1 MSRSIHHLFYC
12 VCVVYFYVAA
22 HGLYADK
29 LSYVTLRECYRDEVM
44 NQILGSNRDEF
55 RLRCGTGIG
64 WSGLMLLVLALV
76 QQQWLN
82 AGLLLG
88 LLLTLFGY
96 LKVLR
101 HYRHTQVNTPWRWV
115 FLASMALVSWL
126 LTALAE
132 AVHPLTYCLPAVAFI
147 FLQPKYVCTSLLV
160 YSAGLVCVALSYIQ
174 ADALIPGLCT
184 YLFCVLTTKYLV
196 SWGSGYLSG
205 LESSSH
211 IHTWLNAYNEQQLMS
226 DLHTETMRAQR
237 NYTHLCAL
245 SVGLSSGES
254 FYDDK
259 ERRKRC
265 VSMLTS
271 LTKHTGDVYGL
282 NNDNIVV
289 LIPFRDDEAL
299 NDCYEHIRQ
308 ALVMY
313 DDARLARTELQ
324 DGETAEQLFQ
334 RVQGALTHV

>member
-1 MSRSIHHLFYC
+1 
-12 VCVVYFYVAA
+12 
-22 HGLYADK
+22 
-29 LSYVTLRECYRDEVM
+29 M

-88 LLLTLFGY
+88 LLVTLFGY
-96 LKVLR
+96 LNVLR
-101 HYRHTQVNTPWRWV
+101 HYRDTRVNTLWRWV
-115 FLASMALVSWL
+115 FLAAMALVSWL
-126 LTALAE
+126 LTGMGA
-132 AVHPLTYCLPAVAFI
+132 AVHPLVYCLPAAAFI
-147 FLQPKYVCTSLLV
+147 FLQPKYVSISLLV
-160 YSAGLVCVALSYIQ
+160 YSAGLVFVGVSYIN

-196 SWGSGYLSG
+196 SWGRGYLTG

-211 IHTWLNAYNEQQLMS
+211 IHTWLNAYNEQQLIN

-237 NYTHLCAL
+237 NYTYLCAL
-245 SVGLSSGES
+245 SIGLSSSGES

-289 LIPFRDDEAL
+289 LIPFSDEKIL
-299 NDCYEHIRQ
+299 SDCCERISQ
-308 ALVMY
+308 ALVIY
-313 DDARLARTELQ
+313 DDARVARTELQ
-324 DGETAEQLFQ
+324 EGETAEQLFQ
-334 RVQGALTHV
+334 RVQGALTHA